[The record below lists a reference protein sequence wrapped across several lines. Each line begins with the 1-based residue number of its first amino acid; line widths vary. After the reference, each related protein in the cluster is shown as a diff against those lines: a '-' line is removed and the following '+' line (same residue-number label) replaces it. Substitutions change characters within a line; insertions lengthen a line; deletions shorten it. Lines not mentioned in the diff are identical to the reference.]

1 MTWATPL
8 GSEVAQ
14 VRSPGLRH
22 NLWCCDPELKPP
34 YDAMSERVSSS
45 LLAVCKDNRDAY
57 PGAGDRSLA
66 DNGLSRVDHVVM
78 GKTGNVFAVEGRLND
93 PAHKRVHVDIDQ
105 AIRKPVEQ
113 SDQKLLAANQ
123 TIAQERAVAQ
133 QQELARGM
141 SEPTQSASTR

>member
-1 MTWATPL
+1 
-8 GSEVAQ
+8 
-14 VRSPGLRH
+14 
-22 NLWCCDPELKPP
+22 
-34 YDAMSERVSSS
+34 MSERISRS

-66 DNGLSRVDHVVM
+66 ENALTRVDHVVM
-78 GKTGNVFAVEGRLND
+78 GKTGNVFAVEGRLDD

-105 AIRKPVEQ
+105 AIRTPVEQ

-141 SEPTQSASTR
+141 SEPTQGAPTR